1 MSYKTTDGS
10 SGLVICC
17 ASSELFLH
25 ILSPPNSHGLSVWPI
40 QNPYITLK
48 NLHGH
53 SVSMETDGFLLN
65 NPIFCVCD
73 TSGQTVL
80 NNMWTMLDWFHIY
93 VWKKQDRFKKELRAG
108 GFGPSNSHSMA
119 TVASYGRTTRQENIM
134 VTEPSGIF
142 FQQTVLR
149 PCLDLKLRPH

>member
-1 MSYKTTDGS
+1 MISDKATDGS
-10 SGLVICC
+10 AGLVICC

-40 QNPYITLK
+40 QIPFITLK
-48 NLHGH
+48 HWHGH

-65 NPIFCVCD
+65 NAIFCLCN

-93 VWKKQDRFKKELRAG
+93 VGVQLG
-108 GFGPSNSHSMA
+108 
-119 TVASYGRTTRQENIM
+119 TV
-134 VTEPSGIF
+134 SGKTWSSQKIIESWWLLPVKLTAWPLWPVIWAYN
-142 FQQTVLR
+142 QTGQY
-149 PCLDLKLRPH
+149 